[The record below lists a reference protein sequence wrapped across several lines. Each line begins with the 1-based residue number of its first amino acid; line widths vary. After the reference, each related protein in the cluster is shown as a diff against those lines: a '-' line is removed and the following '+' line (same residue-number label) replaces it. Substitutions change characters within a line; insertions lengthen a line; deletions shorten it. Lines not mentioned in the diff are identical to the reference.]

1 MKRLILIIC
10 LIILIAV
17 NIDNIVCFIIDYYNI
32 IMEDMNDDMFN
43 SLNLD
48 YESED

>member
-10 LIILIAV
+10 LIILIII
-17 NIDNIVCFIIDYYNI
+17 NIDNIVYFIIDYYNI
-32 IMEDMNDDMFN
+32 IMEDINNDMFN

-48 YESED
+48 YESEE